1 MGRQSASF
9 TVMAGPAGVG
19 RTAPSSTS
27 DSSMVSFKQ
36 GRVP

>member
-9 TVMAGPAGVG
+9 TVMAGPAGVA

-27 DSSMVSFKQ
+27 DSLMVSLEQ